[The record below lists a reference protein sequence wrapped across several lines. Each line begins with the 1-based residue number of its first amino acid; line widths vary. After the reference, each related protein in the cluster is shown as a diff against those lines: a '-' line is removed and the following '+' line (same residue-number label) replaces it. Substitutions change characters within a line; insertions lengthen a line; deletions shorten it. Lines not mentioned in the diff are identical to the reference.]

1 MRTRVTIV
9 DDDCVTVTMEADMTT
24 VSESDTLLLIVRVDD
39 NFDAAFT
46 VSIASLNGSA
56 TSMCDQCS
64 ALGATLILCTFIL
77 CW

>member
-9 DDDCVTVTMEADMTT
+9 DNDCVAVTMEADMTT

-56 TSMCDQCS
+56 TSMCDHCS
-64 ALGATLILCTFIL
+64 TLGAILLLCTFIL